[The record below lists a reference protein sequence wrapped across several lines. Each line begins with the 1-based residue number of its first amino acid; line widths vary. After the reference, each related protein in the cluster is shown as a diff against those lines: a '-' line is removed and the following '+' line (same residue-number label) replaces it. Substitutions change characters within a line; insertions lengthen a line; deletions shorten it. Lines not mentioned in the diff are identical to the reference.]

1 MIAKNWKEK
10 QNMQTLKG
18 GKNIIK
24 SLMKRFSLHR
34 KVTCFLWWDYL
45 NIYNKQ
51 INRLHINLKIV
62 TMTKNEGGKI
72 IEW

>member
-1 MIAKNWKEK
+1 MERKTEYVNIKYNKK
-10 QNMQTLKG
+10 LY
-18 GKNIIK
+18 IIK